1 MKKENELRYGCLLL
15 GCALLLTAC
24 EQASVPKSG
33 NAGGTR
39 ADSSAETDAA
49 ADVTRYTCVDGSI
62 VEARYPTV
70 DTAQLLLK
78 GQSVDM
84 RIAVSASGARY
95 VGGGW
100 EWWTKGATE
109 GTLSPLKPGEDIA
122 SAAGAICTAP

>member
-1 MKKENELRYGCLLL
+1 
-15 GCALLLTAC
+15 
-24 EQASVPKSG
+24 
-33 NAGGTR
+33 
-39 ADSSAETDAA
+39 
-49 ADVTRYTCVDGSI
+49 
-62 VEARYPTV
+62 
-70 DTAQLLLK
+70 
-78 GQSVDM
+78 M